1 MELRAS
7 LRQYLFPREFR
18 IGAPVWQEDIRVQMQ
33 KIVELLRTPPADAPE
48 KANVR
53 LLADL
58 ATGLWRL
65 RSKMVQPGT
74 GQPLDSMTRAYRH
87 FESVWDALT
96 GEGVKVHDNTGEPF
110 HRGRALLVRAFQPMP
125 GLGREVIVET
135 IKPTVYFKNDLIQK
149 GEVIVGSPEEATHE
163 PQ

>member
-7 LRQYLFPREFR
+7 LRQYRFPKEFR
-18 IGAPVWQEDIRVQMQ
+18 IGEPVWQEDIRVQMQ
-33 KIVELLRTPPADAPE
+33 KIVELLRTPPPDVPN
-48 KANVR
+48 KPNVR

-87 FESVWDALT
+87 FESVWDALA
-96 GEGVKVHDNTGEPF
+96 GEGVKVYDNTGEPF
-110 HRGRALLVRAFQPMP
+110 NRGKALLVRAFQPMP
-125 GLGREVIVET
+125 GLGRETIVET
-135 IKPTVYFKNDLIQK
+135 VKPTIFFKGDLIQP
-149 GEVIVGSPEEATHE
+149 GEVIVGTPEERSE
-163 PQ
+163 